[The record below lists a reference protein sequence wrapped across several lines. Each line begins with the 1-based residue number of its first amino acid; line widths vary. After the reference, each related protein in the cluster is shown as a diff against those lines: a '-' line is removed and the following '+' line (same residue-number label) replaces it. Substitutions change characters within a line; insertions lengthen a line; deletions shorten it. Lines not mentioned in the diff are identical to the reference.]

1 MDEQLLKKKL
11 EGDEN
16 EVEEKE
22 TEVDAE
28 EKVEEMP
35 SEPVV
40 TGGEE
45 TDTTPEEPNQL
56 NPEDVAGE
64 PTNPTE
70 PTVTSTEE
78 NSGDVQETFEHIPEA
93 EGPAPI
99 VEENGAMETS
109 IKTFTQDDVN
119 KIVGDTRMKTR
130 EKTLKAVYGE
140 YGLSSKEELDEL
152 VTNGQRYETQKEL
165 YESDK
170 NAWETERQETQNRLN
185 EMSEEIALMKS
196 GVRPE
201 KYEDA
206 KLILKG
212 KGLEVNAE
220 NIAAELEKRPEWN
233 KEQPKSEH
241 KAEEEEPAKEMTR
254 IKVLGNE
261 PKPVPQMSEEEQA
274 QKVFK
279 MKW

>member
-1 MDEQLLKKKL
+1 MDEQLLKKKM

-22 TEVDAE
+22 TEVGVE

-45 TDTTPEEPNQL
+45 TGTTPEEPNEL

-70 PTVTSTEE
+70 PAVTSTEE
-78 NSGDVQETFEHIPEA
+78 NSGDVRETFEHIPEA

-99 VEENGAMETS
+99 VEENGVMETS

-140 YGLSSKEELDEL
+140 YGLNSKEELDEL

-170 NAWETERQETQNRLN
+170 SAWETERKETQNRLN

-196 GVRPE
+196 GIRPE

-220 NIAAELEKRPEWN
+220 NIAIELEKHPEWN
-233 KEQPKSEH
+233 KVEPKSEH
-241 KAEEEEPAKEMTR
+241 KAEEEEPAKETTR

-261 PKPVPQMSEEEQA
+261 PKPAPQLSEEEQA